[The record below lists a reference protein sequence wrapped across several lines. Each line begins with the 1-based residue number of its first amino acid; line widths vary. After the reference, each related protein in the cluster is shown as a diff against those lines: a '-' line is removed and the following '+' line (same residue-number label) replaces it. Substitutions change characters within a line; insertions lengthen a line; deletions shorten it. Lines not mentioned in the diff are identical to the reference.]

1 MSIRVAVASTDGKVV
16 NQHFGHADRFHIFEI
31 DGEEFRFI
39 ETRFVQPFCAGGGH
53 EGKDSTDLLKAMD
66 GCRAVLVNRIGGGAV
81 TMLEENGIDA
91 IEVRGFIEDALR
103 EIGRRKLYS
112 DRT

>member
-16 NQHFGHADRFHIFEI
+16 NQHFGHAEQFHIFEI
-31 DGEEFRFI
+31 DGEEFKFV
-39 ETRFVQPFCAGGGH
+39 ETRFSQPYCAGGGH
-53 EGKDSTDLLKAMD
+53 EGKDNAGLLKALA

-81 TMLEENGIDA
+81 SMLDESGIDA

-103 EIGRRKLYS
+103 EIGKRKLYS
-112 DRT
+112 E